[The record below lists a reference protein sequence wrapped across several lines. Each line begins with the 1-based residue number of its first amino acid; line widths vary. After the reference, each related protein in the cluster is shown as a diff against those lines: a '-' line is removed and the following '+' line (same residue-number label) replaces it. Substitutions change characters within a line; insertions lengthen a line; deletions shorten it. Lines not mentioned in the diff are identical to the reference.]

1 MNNTYTEEDIE
12 SIVEEM
18 FDKLDRRLI
27 SHKITQEEYEAAS
40 IEIDNFSQKLTDE
53 MKEKQNG

>member
-12 SIVEEM
+12 CIVEEM

-27 SHKITQEEYEAAS
+27 NHKITQEEYESAA
-40 IEIDNFSQKLTDE
+40 IEIDNFAQKLTDE
-53 MKEKQNG
+53 MKEQTA

>member
-27 SHKITQEEYEAAS
+27 NHKITQEEYELAA
-40 IEIDNFSQKLTDE
+40 IEINNFAQKLTDE

>member
-12 SIVEEM
+12 CIVEEM

-27 SHKITQEEYEAAS
+27 SHKITQKEYEAAA
-40 IEIDNFSQKLTDE
+40 IEIDNFAQRLTDE
-53 MKEKQNG
+53 MKEQTA

>member
-27 SHKITQEEYEAAS
+27 SHKITQEEYEAAA
-40 IEIDNFSQKLTDE
+40 IEIDNFAQKLTDE
-53 MKEKQNG
+53 MKEQTA

>member
-12 SIVEEM
+12 CIVEEM

-27 SHKITQEEYEAAS
+27 SHKITQEEYEEAAM
-40 IEIDNFSQKLTDE
+40 EIKTFAQKLTYK
-53 MKEKQNG
+53 MKEQTS

>member
-27 SHKITQEEYEAAS
+27 NHKITQEEYEAAA
-40 IEIDNFSQKLTDE
+40 IQIKNFAQKFTDE
-53 MKEKQNG
+53 MKEQTA